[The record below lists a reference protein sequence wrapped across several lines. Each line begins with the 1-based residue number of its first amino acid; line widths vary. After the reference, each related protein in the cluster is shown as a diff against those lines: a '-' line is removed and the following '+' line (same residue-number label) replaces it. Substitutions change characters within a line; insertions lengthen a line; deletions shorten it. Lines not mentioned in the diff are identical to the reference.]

1 MSKMTK
7 NLIGWIV
14 LFVLVTPLP
23 VFGQTAQ
30 VSPAD
35 LSQLTQSIAAQ
46 LKSEAAGTTAPAQ
59 ELSLEKRG
67 ELTPPPF
74 FDADSF
80 MIDRHPEVSFQVSK
94 VLNGNTII
102 LDNGEVVRLLGVEIP
117 EEYSVEAHRTL
128 KGLLEGK
135 EVNLEFERKNRN
147 MQGQLLAYVLKDG
160 VSMNKLLKEKAL
172 YYTEVDPSLA
182 YTTSFLDK
190 ITPKRDVPM
199 DSWEVIFGEVK
210 PSVMKARIV
219 MKNKQTLHGEFVK
232 ETKDYIILKRP
243 FFGKDII
250 KKKDIA
256 QLGFE

>member
-7 NLIGWIV
+7 NLIGWLV
-14 LFVLVTPLP
+14 LFVLVTPPP
-23 VFGQTAQ
+23 VFGQATETA
-30 VSPAD
+30 A
-35 LSQLTQSIAAQ
+35 
-46 LKSEAAGTTAPAQ
+46 TTAPTT

-80 MIDRHPEVSFQVSK
+80 IIDRHPEVSFRVSK
-94 VLNGNTII
+94 VLSGNTMI
-102 LDNGEVVRLLGVEIP
+102 LDNGETVRLLGVEIP

-128 KGLLEGK
+128 KSLLEGK
-135 EVNLEFERKNRN
+135 EINLVFERKNRS
-147 MQGQLLAYVLKDG
+147 MHGQLLAYVFKDG

-172 YYTEVDPSLA
+172 YYTEIDPSLA
-182 YTTSFLDK
+182 YTISFLDK

-219 MKNKQTLHGEFVK
+219 LKDKQTLHGEFVK
-232 ETKDYIILKRP
+232 ETKDYIILNRP

-256 QLGFE
+256 QLSFE

>member
-1 MSKMTK
+1 MSKITK

-23 VFGQTAQ
+23 VFGQ
-30 VSPAD
+30 
-35 LSQLTQSIAAQ
+35 AAA
-46 LKSEAAGTTAPAQ
+46 SAGPTTPTP

-67 ELTPPPF
+67 EFTPAPF

-80 MIDRHPEVSFQVSK
+80 IIDRKPEISFRVSK
-94 VLNGNTII
+94 VISGNTII

-117 EEYSVEAHRTL
+117 EEYGVEAYRVL
-128 KGLLEGK
+128 KSLLEGK

-160 VSMNKLLKEKAL
+160 ISMNKLLKEKAL

-182 YTTSFLDK
+182 YTISFLDK
-190 ITPKRDVPM
+190 IIPKRDVPM
-199 DSWEVIFGEVK
+199 DSWEVIFGEIK

-219 MKNKQTLHGEFVK
+219 LKDKQTLHGEFVK

-250 KKKDIA
+250 KKKNIA
-256 QLGFE
+256 QLSFE

>member
-1 MSKMTK
+1 MSKMTR

-14 LFVLVTPLP
+14 LFVLATPLP
-23 VFGQTAQ
+23 VFGQAAQ
-30 VSPAD
+30 VPPAD

-46 LKSEAAGTTAPAQ
+46 LKSETAETTAPAQ

-94 VLNGNTII
+94 VISGNTII

-117 EEYSVEAHRTL
+117 EEFGVEAYRTL

-160 VSMNKLLKEKAL
+160 VSVNKLLKEKAF
-172 YYTEVDPSLA
+172 YYSEVDPSLA
-182 YTTSFLDK
+182 YTSSFLDK
-190 ITPKRDVPM
+190 IIPKKDVPM

-219 MKNKQTLHGEFVK
+219 LKNKQTLHGEFVK